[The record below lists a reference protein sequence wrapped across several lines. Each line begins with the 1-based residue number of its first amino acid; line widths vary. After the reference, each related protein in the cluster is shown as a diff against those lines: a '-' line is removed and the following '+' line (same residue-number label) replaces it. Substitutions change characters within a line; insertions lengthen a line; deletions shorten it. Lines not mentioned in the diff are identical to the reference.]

1 MSELKQDIINKSIEI
16 PIKFLPNSNLSEDL
30 NKFKEE
36 ILSLISENN
45 KKIEE
50 KIEIYKSEITK
61 QEKEYDAITKR
72 INSQYSEILSS
83 QAQINTKF
91 DELKGYNAFVAKTT
105 DQITTHEIRISTI
118 KMDLNKAI
126 EKYDKIYLENF
137 VVPGVIGNYCK
148 YKNCKDFI
156 EDTLNQFS
164 KLNSFKER
172 NILDLKSYKEKLE
185 GIIKTFHI
193 MIDNSAKAN
202 MQYSNEIGAK
212 TERNCKDMIEIVNEK
227 MMELRLENTKYAIEL
242 KEKSLDLSKDWEKI
256 LKIKEEI
263 NELFKKEVENY
274 KIICNNNIN
283 SLNEFKK
290 DFGLIRTKF
299 FELAEFIKDVRFR
312 KNLGNNVQKKEI
324 KNVVKKITRKRKNS
338 FDERDLKL
346 TNNEKDILS
355 FNFKRNDS
363 TNQLRQSQSLDVEYK
378 KKKNNKDDKTN
389 NIKRIVSENSSFNN
403 KEDSFID
410 NSSNLT
416 NTINNTTNNRYNN
429 NDNNLEKND
438 NIIKE
443 LASELEQSNNR
454 FDLIKKNLE
463 KGNNNN
469 LMEIKENNLNN
480 SNKVIL
486 HSESANQL
494 EQNSN
499 LFEKYLINQ
508 KYLNEI
514 SIQNNNIVELKNE
527 NKILNNKLIE
537 LGNKITEIESNIK
550 PKINEIIHQ
559 IEIINTSNYKNP
571 INQNSVNNNYNFIH
585 GNITNYGFNIN
596 NNNNNY
602 QNSQP
607 QNIKINNNIKVPP
620 IDKSK
625 ISYINQKNTKKINPS
640 STSPIKRNNLGNRV
654 KTGRSPSRVENIIH
668 QTLDN
673 YNNKNNKKN
682 NSNQDNKKLIKIEPK
697 GDNIG
702 IKFMNKTNYNCNT
715 EINNNI
721 QPTRWVQ
728 LNKINTNKGY
738 KVQGYSKLNELNTKD
753 D

>member
-1 MSELKQDIINKSIEI
+1 MSEFKPDIINKSIEI
-16 PIKFLPNSNLSEDL
+16 PMKFLPSSNLSEDL

-45 KKIEE
+45 KKIDE
-50 KIEIYKSEITK
+50 KIENYKSEISK
-61 QEKEYDAITKR
+61 QENEYDAITKR

-91 DELKGYNAFVAKTT
+91 DELKGYNAFVARTT
-105 DQITTHEIRISTI
+105 DQITTHEIRISTL

-126 EKYDKIYLENF
+126 EKYDKIYLDNF
-137 VVPGVIGNYCK
+137 VIPGVIGNYCK

-185 GIIKTFHI
+185 GIIKTFQI
-193 MIDNSAKAN
+193 MIDNSIKTN

-227 MMELRLENTKYAIEL
+227 MMELRIENTKYAIEL

-274 KIICNNNIN
+274 KIISNNNIN
-283 SLNEFKK
+283 SFNEFKK
-290 DFGLIRTKF
+290 DFGFIRTKF

-346 TNNEKDILS
+346 TKDEKDILS

-363 TNQLRQSQSLDVEYK
+363 TNQLRQSQSLDVENK
-378 KKKNNKDDKTN
+378 KKKNIKDDRIN
-389 NIKRIVSENSSFNN
+389 NIKRIVSENSSINN

-416 NTINNTTNNRYNN
+416 ITINNNNNRYNN
-429 NDNNLEKND
+429 NDNNLENNK

-454 FDLIKKNLE
+454 FDLIKQNLE

-469 LMEIKENNLNN
+469 LLEIKEKNFLNN

-486 HSESANQL
+486 HSESASQL
-494 EQNSN
+494 EQTTN
-499 LFEKYLINQ
+499 LFEKYLI
-508 KYLNEI
+508 KEKFLNEI
-514 SIQNNNIVELKNE
+514 SIQNNNITDLKNE
-527 NKILNNKLIE
+527 NKIMNNKLIE
-537 LGNKITEIESNIK
+537 LGNKINEIESNIK
-550 PKINEIIHQ
+550 PKINEILNQ
-559 IEIINTSNYKNP
+559 IEIISNSNNKNSL
-571 INQNSVNNNYNFIH
+571 NQNSVNNNYNFIH
-585 GNITNYGFNIN
+585 GNITNYGYNTN
-596 NNNNNY
+596 NNNT
-602 QNSQP
+602 QP

-625 ISYINQKNTKKINPS
+625 ISMINQKNTKKLTPS
-640 STSPIKRNNLGNRV
+640 STSPIKKNNYGNRG
-654 KTGRSPSRVENIIH
+654 KTGRSPSHVENLIH

-673 YNNKNNKKN
+673 FNNENNN
-682 NSNQDNKKLIKIEPK
+682 NNNPNQENKKLNKIEQK
-697 GDNIG
+697 RENIG
-702 IKFMNKTNYNCNT
+702 IKYMNKTNYNFNNFNT

-721 QPTRWVQ
+721 QPSRWIQ
-728 LNKINTNKGY
+728 LNKINTNKGF
-738 KVQGYSKLNELNTKD
+738 KGQGHSKLNELNIKD

>member
-1 MSELKQDIINKSIEI
+1 MSEFKPDIINKSIEI
-16 PIKFLPNSNLSEDL
+16 PMKFLPSSNLSEDL

-45 KKIEE
+45 KKIDE
-50 KIEIYKSEITK
+50 KIENYKSEISK
-61 QEKEYDAITKR
+61 QENEYDAITKR

-91 DELKGYNAFVAKTT
+91 DELKGYNAFVARTT
-105 DQITTHEIRISTI
+105 DQITTHEIRISTL

-126 EKYDKIYLENF
+126 EKYDKIYLDNF
-137 VVPGVIGNYCK
+137 VIPGVIGNYCK

-185 GIIKTFHI
+185 GIIKTFQI
-193 MIDNSAKAN
+193 MIDNSIKTN

-227 MMELRLENTKYAIEL
+227 MMELRIENTKYAIEL

-263 NELFKKEVENY
+263 SELFKKEVENY
-274 KIICNNNIN
+274 KIISNNNIN
-283 SLNEFKK
+283 SFNEFKK
-290 DFGLIRTKF
+290 DFGFIRTKF

-346 TNNEKDILS
+346 TKDEKDILS

-363 TNQLRQSQSLDVEYK
+363 TNQLRQSQSLDVENK
-378 KKKNNKDDKTN
+378 KKKNIKDDRIN
-389 NIKRIVSENSSFNN
+389 NIKRIVSENSSINN

-416 NTINNTTNNRYNN
+416 ITINNNNNNRYNN
-429 NDNNLEKND
+429 NDNNLENNK

-454 FDLIKKNLE
+454 FDLIKQNLE

-469 LMEIKENNLNN
+469 LLEIKEKNFLNN

-486 HSESANQL
+486 HSESASQL
-494 EQNSN
+494 EQTTN
-499 LFEKYLINQ
+499 LFEKYLI
-508 KYLNEI
+508 KEKFLNEI
-514 SIQNNNIVELKNE
+514 SIQNNNITDLKNE
-527 NKILNNKLIE
+527 NKIMNNKLIE
-537 LGNKITEIESNIK
+537 LGNKINEIESNIK
-550 PKINEIIHQ
+550 PKINEILNQ
-559 IEIINTSNYKNP
+559 IEIISNSNNKNSL
-571 INQNSVNNNYNFIH
+571 NQNSVNNNYNFIH
-585 GNITNYGFNIN
+585 GNITNYGYNTN
-596 NNNNNY
+596 NNNT
-602 QNSQP
+602 QP

-625 ISYINQKNTKKINPS
+625 ISMINQKNTKKLTPS
-640 STSPIKRNNLGNRV
+640 STSPIKKNNYGNRG
-654 KTGRSPSRVENIIH
+654 KTGRSPSHVENLIH

-673 YNNKNNKKN
+673 FNNENNNKII
-682 NSNQDNKKLIKIEPK
+682 LIKK
-697 GDNIG
+697 
-702 IKFMNKTNYNCNT
+702 IKN
-715 EINNNI
+715 
-721 QPTRWVQ
+721 
-728 LNKINTNKGY
+728 
-738 KVQGYSKLNELNTKD
+738 
-753 D
+753 

>member
-1 MSELKQDIINKSIEI
+1 MSEFKPDIINKSIEI
-16 PIKFLPNSNLSEDL
+16 PMKFLPSSNLSEDL

-45 KKIEE
+45 KKIDE
-50 KIEIYKSEITK
+50 KIENYKSEISK
-61 QEKEYDAITKR
+61 QENEYDAITKR

-91 DELKGYNAFVAKTT
+91 DELKGYNAFVARTT
-105 DQITTHEIRISTI
+105 DQITTHEIRISTL

-126 EKYDKIYLENF
+126 EKYDKIYLDNF
-137 VVPGVIGNYCK
+137 VIPGVIGNYCK

-185 GIIKTFHI
+185 GIIKTFQI
-193 MIDNSAKAN
+193 MIDNSIKTN

-227 MMELRLENTKYAIEL
+227 MMELRIENTKYAIEL

-274 KIICNNNIN
+274 KIISNNNIN
-283 SLNEFKK
+283 SFNEFKK
-290 DFGLIRTKF
+290 DFGFIRTKF

-346 TNNEKDILS
+346 TKDEKDILS

-363 TNQLRQSQSLDVEYK
+363 TNQLRQSQSLDVENK
-378 KKKNNKDDKTN
+378 KKKNIKDDRIN
-389 NIKRIVSENSSFNN
+389 NIKRIVSENSSINN

-416 NTINNTTNNRYNN
+416 ITINNNNNNRYNN
-429 NDNNLEKND
+429 NDNNLENNK

-454 FDLIKKNLE
+454 FDLIKQNLE

-469 LMEIKENNLNN
+469 LLEIKEKNFLNN

-486 HSESANQL
+486 HSESASQL
-494 EQNSN
+494 EQTTN
-499 LFEKYLINQ
+499 LFEKYLI
-508 KYLNEI
+508 KEKFLNEI
-514 SIQNNNIVELKNE
+514 SIQNNNITDLKNE
-527 NKILNNKLIE
+527 NKIMNNKLIE
-537 LGNKITEIESNIK
+537 LGNKINEIESNIK
-550 PKINEIIHQ
+550 PKINEILNQ
-559 IEIINTSNYKNP
+559 IEIISNSNNKNSL
-571 INQNSVNNNYNFIH
+571 NQNSVNNNYNFIH
-585 GNITNYGFNIN
+585 GNITNYGYNTN
-596 NNNNNY
+596 NNNT
-602 QNSQP
+602 QP

-625 ISYINQKNTKKINPS
+625 ISMINQKNTKKLTPS
-640 STSPIKRNNLGNRV
+640 STSPIKKNNYGNRG
-654 KTGRSPSRVENIIH
+654 KTGRSPSHVENLIH

-673 YNNKNNKKN
+673 FNNENNN
-682 NSNQDNKKLIKIEPK
+682 NNNPNQENKKLNKIEQK
-697 GDNIG
+697 RENIG
-702 IKFMNKTNYNCNT
+702 IKYMNKTNYNFNNFNT

-721 QPTRWVQ
+721 QPSRWIQ
-728 LNKINTNKGY
+728 LNKINTNKGF
-738 KVQGYSKLNELNTKD
+738 KGQGHSKLNELNIKD

>member
-1 MSELKQDIINKSIEI
+1 MSEFKPDIINKSIEI
-16 PIKFLPNSNLSEDL
+16 PMKFLPSSNLSEDL

-185 GIIKTFHI
+185 GIIKTFQI
-193 MIDNSAKAN
+193 MIDNSIKTN

-227 MMELRLENTKYAIEL
+227 MMELRIENTKYAIEL

-274 KIICNNNIN
+274 KIISNNNIN
-283 SLNEFKK
+283 SFNEFKK
-290 DFGLIRTKF
+290 DFGFIRTKF

-346 TNNEKDILS
+346 TKDEKDILS

-363 TNQLRQSQSLDVEYK
+363 TNQLRQSQSLDVENK
-378 KKKNNKDDKTN
+378 KKKNIKDDRIN
-389 NIKRIVSENSSFNN
+389 NIKRIVSENSSINN
-403 KEDSFID
+403 KEDSFIN

-416 NTINNTTNNRYNN
+416 ITINNNNNNRYNN
-429 NDNNLEKND
+429 NDNNLENNK

-454 FDLIKKNLE
+454 FDLIKQNLE

-469 LMEIKENNLNN
+469 LLEIKEKNFLNN

-486 HSESANQL
+486 HSESASQL
-494 EQNSN
+494 EQTTN
-499 LFEKYLINQ
+499 LFEKYLI
-508 KYLNEI
+508 KEKFLNEI
-514 SIQNNNIVELKNE
+514 SIQNNNITDLKNE
-527 NKILNNKLIE
+527 NKIMNNKLIE
-537 LGNKITEIESNIK
+537 LGNKINEIESNIK
-550 PKINEIIHQ
+550 PKINEILNQ
-559 IEIINTSNYKNP
+559 IEIISNSNNKNSL
-571 INQNSVNNNYNFIH
+571 NQNSVNNNYNFIH
-585 GNITNYGFNIN
+585 GNITNYGYNTN
-596 NNNNNY
+596 NNNT
-602 QNSQP
+602 QP

-625 ISYINQKNTKKINPS
+625 ISMINQKNTKKLTPS
-640 STSPIKRNNLGNRV
+640 STSPIKKNNYGNRG
-654 KTGRSPSRVENIIH
+654 KTGRSPSHVENLIH

-673 YNNKNNKKN
+673 FNNENNN
-682 NSNQDNKKLIKIEPK
+682 NNNPNQENKKLNKIEQK
-697 GDNIG
+697 RENIG
-702 IKFMNKTNYNCNT
+702 IKYMNKTNYNFNNFNT

-721 QPTRWVQ
+721 QPSRWIQ
-728 LNKINTNKGY
+728 LNKINTNKGF
-738 KVQGYSKLNELNTKD
+738 KGQGHSKLNELNIKD

>member
-1 MSELKQDIINKSIEI
+1 MSEFKPDIINKSIEI
-16 PIKFLPNSNLSEDL
+16 PMKFLPSSNLSEDL

-50 KIEIYKSEITK
+50 RIENYKSEIIK
-61 QEKEYDAITKR
+61 QESEYDAITKR

-91 DELKGYNAFVAKTT
+91 DELKGYNAFVARTT
-105 DQITTHEIRISTI
+105 DQITTHEIRISTL

-126 EKYDKIYLENF
+126 EKYDKIYLDNF
-137 VVPGVIGNYCK
+137 VIPGVIGNYCK

-185 GIIKTFHI
+185 GIIKTFQI
-193 MIDNSAKAN
+193 MIDNSIKTN

-227 MMELRLENTKYAIEL
+227 MMELRIENTKYAIEL

-263 NELFKKEVENY
+263 NELFQKEVENY
-274 KIICNNNIN
+274 KIISNNNIN
-283 SLNEFKK
+283 SFNEFKK
-290 DFGLIRTKF
+290 DFGFIRTKF

-324 KNVVKKITRKRKNS
+324 KNVIKKITRKRKNS
-338 FDERDLKL
+338 LDEREL
-346 TNNEKDILS
+346 TLTKNEKEILS
-355 FNFKRNDS
+355 FNFRRNES
-363 TNQLRQSQSLDVEYK
+363 TNQLRQSQSQDIEYK
-378 KKKNNKDDKTN
+378 KKNNIKDDRIN
-389 NIKRIVSENSSFNN
+389 NIKRIVSENSSINN

-416 NTINNTTNNRYNN
+416 ITINNNNNNRYNN
-429 NDNNLEKND
+429 NDNNLENNK

-454 FDLIKKNLE
+454 FDLIKQNLE

-469 LMEIKENNLNN
+469 LLEIKEKNFLNN

-486 HSESANQL
+486 HSESASQL
-494 EQNSN
+494 EQTTN
-499 LFEKYLINQ
+499 LFEKYLI
-508 KYLNEI
+508 KEKFLNEI
-514 SIQNNNIVELKNE
+514 SIQNNNITDLKNE
-527 NKILNNKLIE
+527 NKIMNNKLIE
-537 LGNKITEIESNIK
+537 LGNKINEIESNIK
-550 PKINEIIHQ
+550 PKINEILNQ
-559 IEIINTSNYKNP
+559 IEIISNSNNKNSL
-571 INQNSVNNNYNFIH
+571 NQNSVNNNYNFIH
-585 GNITNYGFNIN
+585 GNITNYGYNTN
-596 NNNNNY
+596 NNNT
-602 QNSQP
+602 QP

-625 ISYINQKNTKKINPS
+625 ISMINQKNTKKLTPS
-640 STSPIKRNNLGNRV
+640 STSPIKKNNYGNRG
-654 KTGRSPSRVENIIH
+654 KTGRSPSHVENLIH

-673 YNNKNNKKN
+673 FNNENNN
-682 NSNQDNKKLIKIEPK
+682 NNNPNQENKKLNKIEQK
-697 GDNIG
+697 RENIG
-702 IKFMNKTNYNCNT
+702 IKYMNKTNYNFNNFNT

-721 QPTRWVQ
+721 QPSRWIQ
-728 LNKINTNKGY
+728 LNKINTNKGF
-738 KVQGYSKLNELNTKD
+738 KGQGHSKLNELNIKD